1 LQLAP
6 RTTTEHN
13 GFPQISRTSPPTS
26 RPIAP
31 DASESLKWQTPR
43 LEKHLRLS
51 LWFMPVDGE
60 TNVLH
65 KSAQLTV
72 AFLATT
78 CPIFAFGQTAQPPQ
92 FFVVCASQPNQP
104 TIYFSGVLQGPAAA
118 LAGFRTGFT
127 AYLTQVYAY
136 SGAVSCSPTNTAV
149 NAQNFITNY
158 STAYR
163 KAKKSVV
170 DTGWTESALAATP
183 VAPTAAVT
191 RAGQTSPAAATSVAS
206 SGASSGGSA
215 SEASPWASVL
225 GNIFGPGGGAGAG
238 GGGCGGTATAGAKGG
253 GAKPAT
259 GDGGAGCQS
268 SFQQVST
275 TLTSVFANKT
285 TNGAA
290 AGEGAPK
297 NPQPTAAAG
306 GLGSAQAQGT
316 KLVVYGCG
324 RQDTR
329 VACVTDLTNQNQK
342 DTLVQ
347 AADVWKDTFIV
358 DDRGDRHQ
366 RSGGFFLNV
375 DGDQRQQLDISYGK
389 TARFVLMFDGVQPK
403 VDKVALR
410 STTAALDVE
419 EIVLV
424 APNAGAQ
431 TGQQH

>member
-1 LQLAP
+1 
-6 RTTTEHN
+6 
-13 GFPQISRTSPPTS
+13 
-26 RPIAP
+26 
-31 DASESLKWQTPR
+31 
-43 LEKHLRLS
+43 
-51 LWFMPVDGE
+51 MPVNGE

-72 AFLATT
+72 AFLVAT
-78 CPIFAFGQTAQPPQ
+78 CPIFAFGQPAQPPQ

-104 TIYFSGVLQGPAAA
+104 TVYFSGVLQGPAAA
-118 LAGFRTGFT
+118 LAGFRAGFT
-127 AYLTQVYAY
+127 AFLAQGYAY
-136 SGAVSCSPTNTAV
+136 SGAVSCSPTNNAV

-183 VAPTAAVT
+183 VVSAPSKAQGKTLQAPVA
-191 RAGQTSPAAATSVAS
+191 PAATSVAS
-206 SGASSGGSA
+206 SGTSSGGSA
-215 SEASPWASVL
+215 SGASPWTSVL
-225 GNIFGPGGGAGAG
+225 GSIFDPGAGAG
-238 GGGCGGTATAGAKGG
+238 ASGGGCGGTAAAGTKAG
-253 GAKPAT
+253 GAKPTTT
-259 GDGGAGCQS
+259 GNSGAGCQS
-268 SFQQVST
+268 GFEQVST
-275 TLTSVFANKT
+275 VLTSVFASKA
-285 TNGAA
+285 TNGTA

-306 GLGSAQAQGT
+306 GLGSAQAQST

-329 VACVTDLTNQNQK
+329 VACVTELTNQNQK

-403 VDKVALR
+403 VEKVALR
-410 STTAALDVE
+410 STTAALNVE
-419 EIVLV
+419 EIGLIV
-424 APNAGAQ
+424 PNAGAQ
-431 TGQQH
+431 AGQQH

>member
-1 LQLAP
+1 VAD
-6 RTTTEHN
+6 
-13 GFPQISRTSPPTS
+13 S
-26 RPIAP
+26 
-31 DASESLKWQTPR
+31 R
-43 LEKHLRLS
+43 LEKHMRRAFR
-51 LWFMPVDGE
+51 FMPVDGE

-72 AFLATT
+72 AFLVATF
-78 CPIFAFGQTAQPPQ
+78 PIFAFGQTAQPPQ
-92 FFVVCASQPNQP
+92 FFVVCASQPNQA

-127 AYLTQVYAY
+127 AFLTQVYAY

-170 DTGWTESALAATP
+170 DTGWTESALAAMP
-183 VAPTAAVT
+183 VTPTAAVT
-191 RAGQTSPAAATSVAS
+191 RAGQTSPAAAATSVAS

-215 SEASPWASVL
+215 SDASPWASVL
-225 GNIFGPGGGAGAG
+225 GSIFGPGGGGGAGAG

-253 GAKPAT
+253 GAKPTAT
-259 GDGGAGCQS
+259 GNGGAGCQS
-268 SFQQVST
+268 GFEQVST

-285 TNGAA
+285 TNGTA

-329 VACVTDLTNQNQK
+329 VACVTDLTNQSQK

-410 STTAALDVE
+410 STAAALDIE

-431 TGQQH
+431 GGQQH

>member
-1 LQLAP
+1 
-6 RTTTEHN
+6 
-13 GFPQISRTSPPTS
+13 
-26 RPIAP
+26 
-31 DASESLKWQTPR
+31 
-43 LEKHLRLS
+43 
-51 LWFMPVDGE
+51 MPVDGE

-65 KSAQLTV
+65 KSAPLTV
-72 AFLATT
+72 AFLVAT
-78 CPIFAFGQTAQPPQ
+78 CPIFAFGQPAQPPQ

-104 TIYFSGVLQGPAAA
+104 TVYFSGVLQGPAAA
-118 LAGFRTGFT
+118 LAGFRAGFT
-127 AYLTQVYAY
+127 AFLAQGYAY
-136 SGAVSCSPTNTAV
+136 SGAVSCSPTNNAV

-183 VAPTAAVT
+183 VASAQGKTLQAPVAPTAAAT

-215 SEASPWASVL
+215 SGASPWASVL
-225 GNIFGPGGGAGAG
+225 GSIFGPGGGAGAG
-238 GGGCGGTATAGAKGG
+238 GGGCGGTAAAEAKGG
-253 GAKPAT
+253 GAKPTAI

-268 SFQQVST
+268 SFEQVST

-285 TNGAA
+285 TNGTA

-297 NPQPTAAAG
+297 TPQPTAAAG
-306 GLGSAQAQGT
+306 GLGSAQAQST
-316 KLVVYGCG
+316 QLVVYGCG

-329 VACVTDLTNQNQK
+329 VACVTELTNQNQK
-342 DTLVQ
+342 DSLVQ

-366 RSGGFFLNV
+366 RSSGFFLNV

-403 VDKVALR
+403 VEKVALR
-410 STTAALDVE
+410 STTAGLDVE
-419 EIVLV
+419 EIGLV

-431 TGQQH
+431 AGQQH

>member
-1 LQLAP
+1 
-6 RTTTEHN
+6 
-13 GFPQISRTSPPTS
+13 
-26 RPIAP
+26 
-31 DASESLKWQTPR
+31 
-43 LEKHLRLS
+43 
-51 LWFMPVDGE
+51 MPVDGE

-72 AFLATT
+72 AFLVAT
-78 CPIFAFGQTAQPPQ
+78 CPIFAFGQPAQPPQ

-104 TIYFSGVLQGPAAA
+104 TVYFSGVLQGPAAA
-118 LAGFRTGFT
+118 LAGFRAGFT
-127 AYLTQVYAY
+127 AFLAQGYAY
-136 SGAVSCSPTNTAV
+136 SGAVSCSPTNNAV

-183 VAPTAAVT
+183 VASAQGKTLQAPVAPTAAAT
-191 RAGQTSPAAATSVAS
+191 RAAQTSPPAATSVAS

-215 SEASPWASVL
+215 SAVSPWTSVL
-225 GNIFGPGGGAGAG
+225 GSIFGPGAS
-238 GGGCGGTATAGAKGG
+238 GGGCGATAAAGAKAG
-253 GAKPAT
+253 GATPAATAT
-259 GDGGAGCQS
+259 GNGGAGCQS
-268 SFQQVST
+268 SFEQVST
-275 TLTSVFANKT
+275 TLTSVFANKA
-285 TNGAA
+285 TNGTA

-306 GLGSAQAQGT
+306 GLGSAQAQST

-329 VACVTDLTNQNQK
+329 VACVTELTNQNQK

-389 TARFVLMFDGVQPK
+389 TARFVLMFDEVQPK
-403 VDKVALR
+403 VEKVALR
-410 STTAALDVE
+410 STTAGLNVE
-419 EIVLV
+419 EIGLV

-431 TGQQH
+431 AGPQH

>member
-1 LQLAP
+1 
-6 RTTTEHN
+6 
-13 GFPQISRTSPPTS
+13 
-26 RPIAP
+26 
-31 DASESLKWQTPR
+31 
-43 LEKHLRLS
+43 
-51 LWFMPVDGE
+51 MPVNGE

-72 AFLATT
+72 AFLVAT
-78 CPIFAFGQTAQPPQ
+78 CPIFAFGQPAQPPQ

-104 TIYFSGVLQGPAAA
+104 TVYFSGVLQGPAAA

-127 AYLTQVYAY
+127 AFLAQGYAY
-136 SGAVSCSPTNTAV
+136 SGAVSCSPTNNAV

-183 VAPTAAVT
+183 VASAPSNAQGKTLQRPVA
-191 RAGQTSPAAATSVAS
+191 PAATSVAS

-215 SEASPWASVL
+215 SGASPWTSVL
-225 GNIFGPGGGAGAG
+225 GGIFGPGGGAGAS
-238 GGGCGGTATAGAKGG
+238 GGGCGGTAAAGAKAGGTKPTATAPGG
-253 GAKPAT
+253 G
-259 GDGGAGCQS
+259 CES
-268 SFQQVST
+268 SFEQVST
-275 TLTSVFANKT
+275 ALTSVFASKA
-285 TNGAA
+285 TNGTA

-297 NPQPTAAAG
+297 NPQPTAAAD
-306 GLGSAQAQGT
+306 GLGSAQAQST

-329 VACVTDLTNQNQK
+329 VACVTELTNQNQK

-366 RSGGFFLNV
+366 RSSGFFLNV

-403 VDKVALR
+403 VEKVALR
-410 STTAALDVE
+410 STTAALNVE
-419 EIVLV
+419 EIGLV

-431 TGQQH
+431 AGQQH